1 MSKKI
6 HTIQSSDKKEFDR
19 IINQHLEH
27 GWDLVEG
34 SYSVSKGVGYS
45 QVVIFNNIGF
55 NHIELH
61 GDMSNFIS

>member
-19 IINQHLEH
+19 ITNQYLEH
-27 GWDLVEG
+27 GWELVDG

-55 NHIELH
+55 NHIEFH